1 MDRKKG
7 ILSMILAST
16 SFAMM
21 SAMVKLS
28 GGAVPISQQLFF
40 RNLMIGI
47 FAFFTMREEKIS
59 FKPSPGSRRDLFFR
73 SFFGLCGMICV
84 FYANRNL
91 KLGDAQIL
99 QKTAPVFIT
108 LFSTVFLKEDLTL
121 QKILSLVLAFAG
133 ALVIIKPD
141 GHYALFPFLV
151 GLTGAMMAG
160 LAYTFLRRLRN
171 ENGFRIIFYFAV
183 FSSIVLLPP
192 MIYSFEPLSLKN
204 WGLLILIG
212 LFAGSGQFFV
222 TRAYASAPASEVS
235 IFDYTGVIVA
245 PLVGAILF
253 GERIT
258 TRMLFGMFLVIAS
271 GYIAYYFNTRR
282 KADHPPL

>member
-16 SFAMM
+16 SFALMA
-21 SAMVKLS
+21 AMVKLS

-40 RNLMIGI
+40 RNLMIGLL
-47 FAFFTMREEKIS
+47 AFFTMREEKIS

-73 SFFGLCGMICV
+73 SFFGLCGMVCF

-108 LFSTVFLKEDLTL
+108 LLSTVLLKEKLTIP
-121 QKILSLVLAFAG
+121 KVLSLLLAFAG
-133 ALVIIKPD
+133 AVVIIKPD

-151 GLTGAMMAG
+151 GLTGAFMAG
-160 LAYTFLRRLRN
+160 LAYSFLRRLRN

-183 FSSIVLLPP
+183 FSSIVLFPP
-192 MIYSFEPLSLKN
+192 MIYSYEPLSLRN
-204 WGLLILIG
+204 WGILILIG
-212 LFAGSGQFFV
+212 VFAGSGQFFV

-245 PLVGAILF
+245 PLVGTVLF
-253 GERIT
+253 SEHIT
-258 TRMLFGMFLVIAS
+258 LRMFLGMLLIIAS
-271 GYIAYYFNTRR
+271 GYISYYFNTRR
-282 KADHPPL
+282 QQEHPPL